1 MILGTNSR
9 LKDLD
14 SDPASTPYIL
24 SVGNIE
30 IKSQVYQI
38 LWIDS

>member
-1 MILGTNSR
+1 MILGTDSR
-9 LKDLD
+9 LRDLD

-24 SVGNIE
+24 SVRNVE

-38 LWIDS
+38 PWVDS